1 MCRHGAGSRVCRPAA
16 GGFGAYLW
24 NVARWGLAAT
34 ISDIKLLERVG
45 ETFRAYHGRGIVEV
59 RPGNDEGVGPVSN

>member
-1 MCRHGAGSRVCRPAA
+1 MVPAPASVAPAA